1 MNKRQIC
8 CALIYTLAIHIL
20 FLWSFAAI
28 AGDIPQPVSY
38 THFHWI
44 TTASSDPRAEM
55 VPEFCDKNKAGQL
68 ETQAPT
74 AVNET
79 CSGWFLEIEA
89 VMEFAFQH
97 GIEVV
102 PVYSGMDNAT
112 HVNLVTNYA
121 EVPGITYTRSD
132 EVSN

>member
-1 MNKRQIC
+1 V
-8 CALIYTLAIHIL
+8 AIY
-20 FLWSFAAI
+20 
-28 AGDIPQPVSY
+28 
-38 THFHWI
+38 
-44 TTASSDPRAEM
+44 
-55 VPEFCDKNKAGQL
+55 
-68 ETQAPT
+68 
-74 AVNET
+74 
-79 CSGWFLEIEA
+79 SGWFLEIEA